1 MPSTLHVYLLG
12 DFRLV
17 YGDSPIT
24 GVDSARLQSLF
35 AYLILHRDAPQ
46 SRHHLA
52 FLFWPDSSEAQA
64 HTNLRKLVYQL
75 RHTLPNANQFLRCDA
90 QTVQWRADAPFTL
103 DVDDFK
109 HRLAQATSATALQR
123 AVDIYRGDLLPS
135 CYDDWIAPERE
146 HLRQMVIG
154 ALERLVLLL
163 EEERDYATAIQY
175 AHRLLGHEPV
185 HEATYRTLM
194 RLYAASGD
202 RAGVERTYRQCAT
215 ILRRELAVE
224 PSPATREAYAR
235 LRKSAASTP
244 LVAESARRH
253 NLPAQFTSFIGR
265 QAEVAMVQDLLL
277 RSNVRLVTLTGPGG
291 VGKTRLALQAA
302 GQLLDHFAD
311 GIAFVPLASVRIPGL
326 VVSAIAQAVGVRET
340 GAQPL
345 FESLKAHLQDRRL
358 LLVLDNFEHVRG
370 ATPYVTGLLSACPAL
385 TILITSRERLHL
397 NGEHEVRVPVLP
409 QAEALALFQQRAQ
422 AAQPELRLTDED
434 LAAVAEICARLDGLP
449 LALELAAAHV
459 RRLSPQALLAQ
470 LAGFM
475 RTSGGV
481 AYDQPTRQQTL
492 WQAIDWSYNLLDETE
507 QRLFRRLAVF
517 VGGFTLEAAAA
528 VVSGLGSIAGASVS
542 LPAEFGVLNRLTSLM
557 DKNLVYQGMSI
568 EGEPRLA
575 MLETIREYA
584 LGQLAASGE
593 EERIRQQHA
602 LFFLALAEAAA
613 PRLKGAEQLTWLNRL
628 ESEHDNLRA
637 AMEWWLERDIVSTA
651 MRLAAALSR
660 FWHIHGH
667 YSEAQEQLQ
676 RVLAQ
681 SDAVKDDTAARATV
695 LNALGFIYVAQ
706 GNDRAAHP
714 WLEEALA
721 LSSAIQDQPN
731 IAWSLHL
738 LACVSLHQ
746 RDYAAA
752 RSFAERALERWRELG
767 DTWSCANSLNY
778 VGEAA
783 LLQGDD
789 EEAQTRYEEAATLL
803 RQLQNRDLLA
813 FSLRRLGQLALRR
826 RDYSRAIALCQ
837 ESLKLNV
844 ELGDKQAVA
853 ACLSALAG
861 VATAQGQTRGA
872 EWRERALRYAAR
884 LFGAADALLQA
895 VGASLGHTDRAEYE
909 RNVATVRA
917 QLGGEAFAAA
927 WAQGQAL
934 TLEQAVAEALRDP
947 P

>member
-1 MPSTLHVYLLG
+1 MSPTLHIYLLG

-17 YGDSPIT
+17 YGDEPIT

-35 AYLILHRDAPQ
+35 AYLVLHHDAPQ

-75 RHTLPNANQFLRCDA
+75 RRALPDADRFLQLDA
-90 QTVQWRADAPFTL
+90 QMVQWRADAPFTL
-103 DVDDFK
+103 DMDDFN
-109 HRLAQATSATALQR
+109 HTLAQATSTTALQR
-123 AVDIYRGDLLPS
+123 AVDIYRGDLLLS
-135 CYDDWIAPERE
+135 CYDDWIVPERE
-146 HLRQMVIG
+146 RLRQMLIE

-163 EEERDYATAIQY
+163 EEERDYATVIQY
-175 AHRLLGHEPV
+175 AHRLLGHDPV

-202 RAGVERTYRQCAT
+202 RAGVERTYRRCT
-215 ILRRELAVE
+215 TVLRRELAVE

-235 LRKSAASTP
+235 LRKATP
-244 LVAESARRH
+244 PVAESARRH
-253 NLPAQFTSFIGR
+253 NLPAQFTSFVGR
-265 QAEVAMVQDLLL
+265 QAEIAMVQDLLL
-277 RSNVRLVTLTGPGG
+277 RPDVRLVTLTGPGG

-311 GIAFVPLASVRIPGL
+311 GVTFVPLASVRIPGL
-326 VVSAIAQAVGVRET
+326 VVPAIAQAVGVRET
-340 GAQPL
+340 GSQPL
-345 FESLKAHLQDRRL
+345 FESLKATLRDRRL
-358 LLVLDNFEHVRG
+358 LLVLDNFEHVRA

-385 TILITSRERLHL
+385 TILITSRSRLHL
-397 NGEHEVRVPVLP
+397 SGEHEFRVPVLP

-422 AAQPELRLTDED
+422 AAQPTFRLTDENM
-434 LAAVAEICARLDGLP
+434 AAVAEICARLEGLP
-449 LALELAAAHV
+449 LALELAAARV
-459 RRLSPQALLAQ
+459 RLLSPQALLAQ

-475 RTSGGV
+475 RTPGGV
-481 AYDQPTRQQTL
+481 AYDLPTRQRTL
-492 WQAIDWSYNLLDETE
+492 WQAIDWSYNLLDEAE

-528 VVSGLGSIAGASVS
+528 VVSGPWSIAGESVS
-542 LPAEFGVLNRLTSLM
+542 LPAEFGVLNRLASLA
-557 DKNLVYQGMSI
+557 DKNLVHQGMSM

-584 LGQLAASGE
+584 LEELAASGE
-593 EERIRQQHA
+593 AAAIRQRHA
-602 LFFLALAEAAA
+602 LFFLALAEEAA

-637 AMEWWLERDIVSTA
+637 AMEWLLESGAVSTA

-667 YSEAQEQLQ
+667 YSEAQEHLQ

-681 SDAVKDDTAARATV
+681 SDAVEDDTAARATV
-695 LNALGFIYVAQ
+695 LNALGFIYVTQ
-706 GNDRAAHP
+706 GNDRAARP

-721 LSSAIQDQPN
+721 LSSAISDQPN

-767 DTWSCANSLNY
+767 DNWSCANSLNY

-853 ACLSALAG
+853 ACLSGLAG
-861 VATAQGQTRGA
+861 VATARGQTQGS

-917 QLGGEAFAAA
+917 QLGDEAFAAA

-934 TLEQAVAEALRDP
+934 TLEQAVAEALRDIP
-947 P
+947 